1 MQQKWS
7 TAILKE
13 LMDLAGGVS
22 WGQWK
27 SHAQASGQ
35 PIVPGEEKE
44 ARAGKASSI
53 DGAVL
58 PTLKAF
64 RAAETL
70 GSATEQKIKTSP
82 SLSSAKPKKVTA
94 S

>member
-22 WGQWK
+22 WTQWT

-35 PIVPGEEKE
+35 PVVPGEETE
-44 ARAGKASSI
+44 ARADKASSTG
-53 DGAVL
+53 GAVL

-64 RAAETL
+64 RVAKSLA
-70 GSATEQKIKTSP
+70 SATDKTSP
-82 SLSSAKPKKVTA
+82 SLSSAKPKKVIA

>member
-7 TAILKE
+7 TSILKE

-22 WGQWK
+22 WAQWK
-27 SHAQASGQ
+27 SHAEASGQ
-35 PIVPGEEKE
+35 PLVPGEERE
-44 ARAGKASSI
+44 AHAAKASST

-64 RAAETL
+64 RAMNSL
-70 GSATEQKIKTSP
+70 GSATEQKIETS
-82 SLSSAKPKKVTA
+82 SSAKPKKVTA